1 MIERILLPLD
11 GSQLAERALPYA
23 VRLAAMTGAR
33 LILMHA
39 AVPSV
44 IPKAPSFS
52 VEAFARKLKAGETA
66 MPASA
71 LEGIEIEAV
80 THDIFAGREFEGI
93 CQTITEQQADLLV
106 MSTHGHGGIGRL
118 IFGSVA
124 EQVLGASPVPVV
136 MVTASCERAWSADAP
151 LRILIPLDG
160 SQFAEEVLEPVSNL
174 ATALKAELV
183 LLGASGPLEYGY
195 AESAMAVRTG
205 FDAALR
211 EARTYLEGVAARMQ
225 AAGHTVVV
233 EAEAGRPSAV
243 IEGVTQR
250 RHIDLIAMAT
260 HGRSGL
266 ARVALGSVAGDVLQQ
281 STVPLLLWR
290 PAGLRHATGI
300 ATGSTSAG

>member
-23 VRLAAMTGAR
+23 VRLAATMGAR
-33 LILMHA
+33 LMLMHGEA
-39 AVPSV
+39 PPV

-52 VEAFARKLKAGETA
+52 VEAFAKRLKAGQTA
-66 MPASA
+66 APASA
-71 LEGIEIEAV
+71 LKGIEIEAI
-80 THDIFAGREFEGI
+80 THDIFEGRVAEGI
-93 CQTITEQQADLLV
+93 CQAITEQQADLLV

-118 IFGSVA
+118 LFGSVA
-124 EQVLGASPVPVV
+124 EQVLGASPAPVV
-136 MVTASCERAWSADAP
+136 LVSAAAERVWPADGP

-160 SQFAEEVLEPVSNL
+160 SRFAEEVLEPVSTL
-174 ATALKAELV
+174 ATSMPAELV

-195 AESAMAVRTG
+195 AESAAAVRTG

-211 EARTYLEGVAARMQ
+211 EARTYLDGVAARLQ
-225 AAGHTVVV
+225 AAGLTVSV

-266 ARVALGSVAGDVLQQ
+266 ARVALGSVAGDVLQH
-281 STVPLLLWR
+281 SAVPMLMWR
-290 PAGLRHATGI
+290 PAALRHATRVASGT
-300 ATGSTSAG
+300 ASAG